1 MPSAVASSPIG
12 VGYVPRILGT
22 EPACGSCLTLWIL
35 SETQL
40 VGLQISFSS
49 SVSVRRER
57 VDFFFVGEGSQGS
70 VDPGP

>member
-1 MPSAVASSPIG
+1 MGLVLLSG
-12 VGYVPRILGT
+12 FF
-22 EPACGSCLTLWIL
+22 LT
-35 SETQL
+35 ETQL